1 MTRSGIW
8 TTRPVLS
15 CSHGAGFV
23 VSWDKVKDYMHL
35 EALDLPAG
43 QAEALAWEKE
53 WEGEFYEGEGLGI
66 SAGRSLQQA
75 QKPQE
80 EAWIGEDEVEAIL
93 SRTAGANKREQ
104 ERGWRYHKK
113 KVKPSAGAAV
123 TRTYQAQEPKESYLL
138 VDGYNVIFAWEGL
151 RKLAED
157 NIDGAR
163 GRLLDILC
171 DYQGIEKCH
180 LIVVFD
186 AYRVERHKTEI
197 LDYQNIHVVFTQE
210 AETADQY
217 IEKFAHENA
226 RKYQVTVVTSDGLEQ
241 IIIRGQGC
249 ALISAREF
257 QGIVKSSR
265 EGNYQ
270 EYTRRQEPGKRYLGE
285 AIQKGMQEMRKR
297 VL

>member
-1 MTRSGIW
+1 M
-8 TTRPVLS
+8 
-15 CSHGAGFV
+15 
-23 VSWDKVKDYMHL
+23 
-35 EALDLPAG
+35 
-43 QAEALAWEKE
+43 
-53 WEGEFYEGEGLGI
+53 
-66 SAGRSLQQA
+66 
-75 QKPQE
+75 
-80 EAWIGEDEVEAIL
+80 
-93 SRTAGANKREQ
+93 
-104 ERGWRYHKK
+104 
-113 KVKPSAGAAV
+113 KPSAGAAV
-123 TRTYQAQEPKESYLL
+123 TRTYHPQEPKESYLL

-197 LDYQNIHVVFTQE
+197 LDYQNIHVVFKQE
-210 AETADQY
+210 AETAVQY
-217 IEKFAHENA
+217 
-226 RKYQVTVVTSDGLEQ
+226 
-241 IIIRGQGC
+241 IIRGQGC

-257 QGIVKSSR
+257 QGIVQSSR

-297 VL
+297 V